1 MNMVYGTGTVLY
13 GRVRLGTLY
22 YSKALHFSDFT
33 TLKDTA
39 FTFLYD
45 TVRYGSLRDHKALH
59 TPNLYMNILRNV
71 SGVIQPG

>member
-1 MNMVYGTGTVLY
+1 MVYGTGTVLY

-39 FTFLYD
+39 FTFLYGTVPYV
-45 TVRYGSLRDHKALH
+45 TVRCVTIK
-59 TPNLYMNILRNV
+59 LYIIQIYV
-71 SGVIQPG
+71 CIFSGM